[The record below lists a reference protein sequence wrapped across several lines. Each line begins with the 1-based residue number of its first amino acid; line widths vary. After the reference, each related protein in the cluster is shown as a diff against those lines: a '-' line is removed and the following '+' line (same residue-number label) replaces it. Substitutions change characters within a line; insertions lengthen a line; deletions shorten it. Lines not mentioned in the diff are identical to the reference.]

1 MHAVPIYW
9 VCCKIATMLHICCSM
24 QLQPDFCIQ
33 ELSQTVF
40 KHNWVILY
48 LNLPF
53 LGILTNNEIFNNF
66 CCCSCKYAAIC
77 SNTAFQQWAF
87 PRIVIITSNNTHIP
101 NLRLFYACSWNL
113 LSMLQ
118 NNHYA
123 AHMQLHAAATWFF
136 HTRAILNCFEP
147 QIWYNIT
154 ILIHFHAYSRDQKK
168 TAWAKL
174 WCNKLIF

>member
-1 MHAVPIYW
+1 MQQHEAHAAACCNIHFLFLLCTGSNMVLDIITVYLKNYKQFLISFHKYSIYPVNLLLQQQ
-9 VCCKIATMLHICCSM
+9 VCSNMLQHR
-24 QLQPDFCIQ
+24 
-33 ELSQTVF
+33 
-40 KHNWVILY
+40 
-48 LNLPF
+48 
-53 LGILTNNEIFNNF
+53 ILTMSI
-66 CCCSCKYAAIC
+66 
-77 SNTAFQQWAF
+77 
-87 PRIVIITSNNTHIP
+87 PRNVIITSNNTHLP
-101 NLRLFYACSWNL
+101 NLRVFYACSCNL

-168 TAWAKL
+168 
-174 WCNKLIF
+174 CMFFY